1 MTPLEPLLRELV
13 GEVLRRRRRA
23 QRRTL
28 AEVAARA
35 GMSMQHLSDVERGR
49 KDPSSEIVAAICGAL
64 GLSLGQLMAL
74 VGELA
79 PVPRAALPEPAL
91 DLSSDP
97 RADQLARQR
106 SVETQPQALLHAVRL
121 PAGADVPAGSVT
133 LSAA

>member
-13 GEVLRRRRRA
+13 GEALRRRRRA

-64 GLSLGQLMAL
+64 GLTLGQLMAL
-74 VGELA
+74 AGETMPLA
-79 PVPRAALPEPAL
+79 RAGLPQPVI

-97 RADQLARQR
+97 RARQR
-106 SVETQPQALLHAVRL
+106 SADTRPHASLHAVQL
-121 PAGADVPAGSVT
+121 PDGADVPARSVT

>member
-13 GEVLRRRRRA
+13 GEALRRRRRA

-28 AEVAARA
+28 AEVASRA

-64 GLSLGQLMAL
+64 GLTLGQLMAL
-74 VGELA
+74 AGETVPL
-79 PVPRAALPEPAL
+79 PRAGLPQPVI

-97 RADQLARQR
+97 RARARAR
-106 SVETQPQALLHAVRL
+106 STDTQPHASLHAVQL
-121 PAGADVPAGSVT
+121 PGAADVPARSVT